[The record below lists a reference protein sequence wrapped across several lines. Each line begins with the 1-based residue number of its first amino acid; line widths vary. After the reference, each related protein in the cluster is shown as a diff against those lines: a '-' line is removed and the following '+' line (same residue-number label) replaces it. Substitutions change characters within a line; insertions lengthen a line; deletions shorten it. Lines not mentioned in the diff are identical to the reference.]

1 MLLSVLVR
9 SCNDE
14 TQIAG
19 SLAAIFSQRT
29 EDEVEVIVCDDGST
43 DGTRGVLAGLGGR
56 IRLLP
61 RPPGPYFPGRTL
73 NALVRAA
80 RGEIAVFNNA
90 DAVPL
95 DERWLEGL
103 VAPLKAGAA
112 DATFA
117 NQLPRADATALVRR
131 DYLRA
136 FGDGQAAAT
145 WPRFFSLASAAARR
159 ADLLAHPFDETLHYS
174 EDVEWAYR
182 RPIRRVYVP
191 TARVEHSHNYTM
203 AELRRRFYGEGYA
216 DAQVFGDPP
225 PGVVT
230 AACAALRAAARDVA
244 WLARSPACLRELP
257 SALPRRLVQQFA
269 ARAGK
274 ADARAGRPP
283 RTVSTACPAAAGEGD
298 VLFVGEVVGFAGGI
312 EQYAFDAAARLRA
325 QGVAVDYLGTRRARD
340 AARFAAGFRRVVAS
354 DPGGYARVV
363 LHKIPSLKAVRE
375 LKRRYGERLEVVVH
389 DHDLYCPRRHY
400 YTPWGRANCTRAYAP
415 LRCLACALATSPTNW
430 PRLLAARAGARL
442 LALRDG
448 RATVLSAFMKA
459 NLVKNG
465 FAAARVT
472 VAPPEIGRTGQAAR
486 REASGARPLRILFL
500 GQLVA
505 GKGVDLLIAA
515 VARLKRP
522 YRLVIAGEG
531 NARRRLEAQAKG
543 VANGEIVFR
552 GWVADRDALFADAD
566 VLAFPSRWQEPYG
579 LAGAEARACGLP
591 VVAFDVGGVRQ
602 WADGGCRLV
611 PAGDVAAFAQALEE
625 VA

>member
-1 MLLSVLVR
+1 MLISVLVR

-43 DGTRGVLAGLGGR
+43 DGTRGILAGLGGR

-216 DAQVFGDPP
+216 DAQVFGDPSP
-225 PGVVT
+225 FVCRDFLPARRQGFDFKGTIPGFAVNGASRLLGARPALVGG
-230 AACAALRAAARDVA
+230 ACIGCGQCARI
-244 WLARSPACLRELP
+244 
-257 SALPRRLVQQFA
+257 
-269 ARAGK
+269 
-274 ADARAGRPP
+274 
-283 RTVSTACPAAAGEGD
+283 CPAGAIRI
-298 VLFVGEVVGFAGGI
+298 VNKKPV
-312 EQYAFDAAARLRA
+312 FDRKKCIKCFCCQEFCP
-325 QGVAVDYLGTRRARD
+325 QGA
-340 AARFAAGFRRVVAS
+340 
-354 DPGGYARVV
+354 
-363 LHKIPSLKAVRE
+363 
-375 LKRRYGERLEVVVH
+375 
-389 DHDLYCPRRHY
+389 
-400 YTPWGRANCTRAYAP
+400 
-415 LRCLACALATSPTNW
+415 
-430 PRLLAARAGARL
+430 LAARRGLLARL
-442 LALRDG
+442 LNHER
-448 RATVLSAFMKA
+448 
-459 NLVKNG
+459 
-465 FAAARVT
+465 
-472 VAPPEIGRTGQAAR
+472 
-486 REASGARPLRILFL
+486 
-500 GQLVA
+500 
-505 GKGVDLLIAA
+505 
-515 VARLKRP
+515 
-522 YRLVIAGEG
+522 
-531 NARRRLEAQAKG
+531 
-543 VANGEIVFR
+543 
-552 GWVADRDALFADAD
+552 
-566 VLAFPSRWQEPYG
+566 
-579 LAGAEARACGLP
+579 
-591 VVAFDVGGVRQ
+591 
-602 WADGGCRLV
+602 
-611 PAGDVAAFAQALEE
+611 
-625 VA
+625 